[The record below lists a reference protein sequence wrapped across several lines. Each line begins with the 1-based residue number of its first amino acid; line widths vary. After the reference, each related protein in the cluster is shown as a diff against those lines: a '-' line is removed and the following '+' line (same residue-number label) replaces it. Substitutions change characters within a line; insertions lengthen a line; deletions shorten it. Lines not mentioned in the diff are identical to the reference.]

1 MNFVVFVRAIVSDWA
16 TNSKQ
21 VIQTFSSLL
30 FDIGYYFDTFSTM
43 PELVTG
49 CDANTFQ
56 YIHQTGVYLL
66 LLKADQEGL
75 PIEIQW
81 TRLAEFIH

>member
-1 MNFVVFVRAIVSDWA
+1 MVLVRVIVSVWA
-16 TNSKQ
+16 VKSKQ

-30 FDIGYYFDTFSTM
+30 FDIGYYFDTFSTI

-49 CDANTFQ
+49 CDNNSFQ

-66 LLKADQEGL
+66 LLKTDQEGL

-81 TRLAEFIH
+81 TR